1 MTVTVIA
8 PDANIDDLVVEDILI
23 NANSQG
29 GELRD
34 VRIPETGAN
43 TGIFQG
49 TIDLGGYSYDPGSGT
64 EISCIQD
71 DQLCVENEDGFSVTY
86 TYDEDERDLVQSGL
100 IRWSVA
106 EVTWLESSYR
116 EETAGTLR
124 VVDPD
129 RNLHPDSP
137 DSISTVVFSD
147 TYRGG
152 IKIALTETDP
162 NNGVF
167 EGEVL
172 FDTLHSKGNRLQVS
186 EGDIVTAA
194 YDDETLPPPDGERS
208 LRITGTTTIGSIVPP
223 LERVAVSNLGVVDA
237 LGSAVDSV
245 SVGQQVNIAADLA
258 SAQSRSQDYAY
269 LLQIQN
275 MDGVTVHLSWAAS
288 SLAGF
293 GGANVSQ
300 SWTPDETGS
309 YTATVFVWESLT
321 NPTALSPQNSIDI
334 TVV

>member
-1 MTVTVIA
+1 MT
-8 PDANIDDLVVEDILI
+8 D
-23 NANSQG
+23 
-29 GELRD
+29 
-34 VRIPETGAN
+34 
-43 TGIFQG
+43 
-49 TIDLGGYSYDPGSGT
+49 
-64 EISCIQD
+64 
-71 DQLCVENEDGFSVTY
+71 
-86 TYDEDERDLVQSGL
+86 
-100 IRWSVA
+100 
-106 EVTWLESSYR
+106 
-116 EETAGTLR
+116 LR
-124 VVDPD
+124 V
-129 RNLHPDSP
+129 
-137 DSISTVVFSD
+137 
-147 TYRGG
+147 
-152 IKIALTETDP
+152 
-162 NNGVF
+162 
-167 EGEVL
+167 
-172 FDTLHSKGNRLQVS
+172 
-186 EGDIVTAA
+186 
-194 YDDETLPPPDGERS
+194 
-208 LRITGTTTIGSIVPP
+208 TGTTTVGSIVPP

>member
-1 MTVTVIA
+1 M
-8 PDANIDDLVVEDILI
+8 
-23 NANSQG
+23 
-29 GELRD
+29 
-34 VRIPETGAN
+34 
-43 TGIFQG
+43 
-49 TIDLGGYSYDPGSGT
+49 GS
-64 EISCIQD
+64 
-71 DQLCVENEDGFSVTY
+71 EDGFSVAY
-86 TYDEDERDLVQSGL
+86 TYDEDERDLIQSAL
-100 IRWSVA
+100 VRWNVGEVA
-106 EVTWLESSYR
+106 WSENSYR
-116 EETAGTLR
+116 EGTSGTLQ

-129 RNLHPDSP
+129 MNLYPDTP
-137 DSISTVVFSD
+137 DNIRTVVFSD

-152 IKIALTETDP
+152 ISVTLTETEVDS
-162 NNGVF
+162 GVF

-172 FDTLHSKGNRLQVS
+172 FDVLRSEGTRLQVT
-186 EGDIVTAA
+186 EGDIVTAS
-194 YDDETLPPPDGERS
+194 YTDKTLPNDDDS
-208 LRITGTTTIGSIVPP
+208 TRITGTTTIGSIVPP

-237 LGSAVDSV
+237 LNNAVDSV
-245 SVGQQVNIAADLA
+245 SVGQQVNIAADLT